1 MIKSDIPIVIVWFKR
16 DLRLE
21 DNEAI
26 NSAIASNKLVLL
38 LYVIE
43 NSLIQNDHFSVRHLN
58 FIKQS
63 LVDLNQ
69 RLAKFNT
76 EILAVSGEVQLIFE
90 KLSKQ
95 FLIKKVY
102 SHYETGIDI
111 TYKRDK
117 KIAKWFIENTLLFH

>member
-1 MIKSDIPIVIVWFKR
+1 MIKSNIPIVIVWFKR

-38 LYVIE
+38 LYIIE
-43 NSLIQNDHFSVRHLN
+43 NSLIQNDHFSIRHLN

-76 EILAVSGEVQLIFE
+76 EILTVSGEVQLIFE
-90 KLSKQ
+90 KLLSN
-95 FLIKKVY
+95 FLVITKSAPIFFKIK
-102 SHYETGIDI
+102 
-111 TYKRDK
+111 
-117 KIAKWFIENTLLFH
+117 FF

>member
-102 SHYETGIDI
+102 
-111 TYKRDK
+111 
-117 KIAKWFIENTLLFH
+117 F